1 MDGWRI
7 PFMGNRCLDH
17 GTYHEISTGQV
28 LRLCQSALVIKK
40 KCSTPSR
47 ANYVCF
53 ECCEKKA
60 GQDITQLINVT
71 NQHKL
76 IMYKHQ
82 QVIRAAV
89 SLFGERAGTFG
100 FVAFTSRRNRPNT
113 QRSGFKPLSNRDIK
127 VVTRSLCPSAISAQ
141 KFPQAAKSAQSAEGL
156 WLWRS
161 FCSWPSFCSGAS
173 FK

>member
-1 MDGWRI
+1 MAMLIPVDGWMTN
-7 PFMGNRCLDH
+7 PFYGKPMFGPW
-17 GTYHEISTGQV
+17 
-28 LRLCQSALVIKK
+28 QSALVIKK

-82 QVIRAAV
+82 QVIRAVV

-100 FVAFTSRRNRPNT
+100 FVAFTSHTNRPNT
-113 QRSGFKPLSNRDIK
+113 HRSGFKPVSNRDIK
-127 VVTRSLCPSAISAQ
+127 VVTRSLCPSVISAQ
-141 KFPQAAKSAQSAEGL
+141 KFPQAAKSAKSAEGL

-161 FCSWPSFCSGAS
+161 FCS
-173 FK
+173 